1 MCVGVP
7 MKIIDI
13 NYPFG
18 VAEAKGVK
26 REVGLQLLPEGEI
39 KIGDYIIVHV
49 GFAIEKLDKK
59 EAEDIW
65 KRLDEIL
72 EMMDEEEKDAR
83 ILHSHWDDR
92 GTQKNSSGE

>member
-13 NYPFG
+13 NYPSG

-26 REVGLQLLPEGEI
+26 RDIGLQLLPENEI
-39 KIGDYIIVHV
+39 AIGDFVIVHV

-59 EAEDIW
+59 EAEDIG
-65 KRLDEIL
+65 KMLDEIL
-72 EMMDEEEKDAR
+72 SVVDQERENA
-83 ILHSHWDDR
+83 
-92 GTQKNSSGE
+92 